1 MKVTLQRTERY
12 DVLVIGAGHAGCEA
26 ALAASRMG
34 ARTALITIRSD
45 NIGQLSCNPS
55 IGGIGKGH
63 LVREIDA
70 LGGIMGRVTDQ
81 AGIQFRMLNTRK
93 GPAVHGLRAQVDR
106 ALYRAAMQ
114 NAIDGTPGLTV
125 IEGTV
130 SRLLL
135 EGNEVAGVQTEGGL
149 TLSGKAVIVT
159 TGTFLRG
166 LIHIGM
172 DQFSSG
178 RIGEKSAEAASENL
192 REMGFTLGRLKT
204 GTPPRLDG
212 RTIDFSELVLQPG
225 DHPPVPF
232 SFSTQA
238 ITTPQRP
245 CHLTYTNS
253 RTHQIIRDNLHQ
265 SPLYSGV
272 IEGTGPRYCPSIED
286 KVMKFKEKERHQIF
300 LEPEGLDTVVVY
312 PNGIST
318 SLPERVQAEFLR
330 TIPGLEKAVML
341 RPGYAVEY
349 DFIPPTQLRPTLET
363 KRIQGLYHAGQI
375 NGTTGYEEA
384 AAQGL
389 MAGVNAVL
397 KIRGEAPLVL
407 GRDEAYI
414 GVLIDDLVTKGTEEP
429 YRMFTSRAEYRLLLR
444 HDNPDL
450 RLMEQA
456 RRTGLI
462 DHSTYQTR
470 LAKRRSIQDQMD
482 HLRARRATLSP
493 GQRARLESLG
503 IEGVSPDT
511 SLAQLLK
518 RQTMDYAALRE
529 IFDLDPSVPGEIA
542 EQTEIEIKYEG
553 YIARQRVDAERFKR
567 LEKRRIPENFDFE
580 SVVGLSREVREK
592 LLRIHPVSI
601 GQASRISGM
610 TPSAVSL
617 LLVALERDRRAN
629 GRQDEAETRPVPSS

>member
-232 SFSTQA
+232 SF
-238 ITTPQRP
+238 R
-245 CHLTYTNS
+245 
-253 RTHQIIRDNLHQ
+253 
-265 SPLYSGV
+265 
-272 IEGTGPRYCPSIED
+272 
-286 KVMKFKEKERHQIF
+286 
-300 LEPEGLDTVVVY
+300 
-312 PNGIST
+312 
-318 SLPERVQAEFLR
+318 
-330 TIPGLEKAVML
+330 
-341 RPGYAVEY
+341 
-349 DFIPPTQLRPTLET
+349 
-363 KRIQGLYHAGQI
+363 
-375 NGTTGYEEA
+375 
-384 AAQGL
+384 
-389 MAGVNAVL
+389 
-397 KIRGEAPLVL
+397 
-407 GRDEAYI
+407 
-414 GVLIDDLVTKGTEEP
+414 
-429 YRMFTSRAEYRLLLR
+429 
-444 HDNPDL
+444 
-450 RLMEQA
+450 
-456 RRTGLI
+456 
-462 DHSTYQTR
+462 
-470 LAKRRSIQDQMD
+470 
-482 HLRARRATLSP
+482 
-493 GQRARLESLG
+493 
-503 IEGVSPDT
+503 
-511 SLAQLLK
+511 
-518 RQTMDYAALRE
+518 
-529 IFDLDPSVPGEIA
+529 
-542 EQTEIEIKYEG
+542 
-553 YIARQRVDAERFKR
+553 
-567 LEKRRIPENFDFE
+567 
-580 SVVGLSREVREK
+580 
-592 LLRIHPVSI
+592 
-601 GQASRISGM
+601 
-610 TPSAVSL
+610 
-617 LLVALERDRRAN
+617 
-629 GRQDEAETRPVPSS
+629 